1 MAMLRTI
8 AVALA
13 MIPVLPFVLIF
24 FLQLGLRLLGW
35 YLQSQTQERRAAITA
50 ACADGKPNAPRSE
63 ISEETED
70 GWEKIEKTGTA
81 VNGKPEQN
89 GWSGIIGFFHPFW

>member
-1 MAMLRTI
+1 MATLRTI
-8 AVALA
+8 AAALA
-13 MIPVLPFVLIF
+13 MIPGLPFVLIF
-24 FLQLGLRLLGW
+24 LLQLSLRLLGW

-50 ACADGKPNAPRSE
+50 ACADGKPNAARSE

-81 VNGKPEQN
+81 VNGRPDQDS
-89 GWSGIIGFFHPFW
+89 WSGIVGFFHPFW